1 MFPVVAH
8 SVCNT
13 KEKWTITWRHD
24 DGQAASDDGEV
35 EKAIDEGAH
44 TKYCRVFYVLYVYVL
59 LGCAVILCEWV
70 PSHNPSTQSLSLYG
84 PLSLSLSRRFLYF
97 SCFIRS
103 LLHGKRLL
111 NLIEVVANSH
121 AVHHI
126 LNAKIHRVFFFFSSY
141 FREYDDFGFISSFFL
156 HFLGCCHFA
165 SRAYMTKKI
174 PRTEEKKCA
183 LNLRVL
189 PWPYITLH
197 AQCIILYLYF
207 PPGAGSFAIMFIVPE
222 P

>member
-24 DGQAASDDGEV
+24 DGRAASDDGEV

-84 PLSLSLSRRFLYF
+84 PLSLSLSLVAFCISLASFALFCMGRDCWTLSRLLRTPMPCTTFWTRRFT
-97 SCFIRS
+97 
-103 LLHGKRLL
+103 
-111 NLIEVVANSH
+111 V
-121 AVHHI
+121 
-126 LNAKIHRVFFFFSSY
+126 FFSS
-141 FREYDDFGFISSFFL
+141 FPRIFVNTMILVLFLPFFL

-165 SRAYMTKKI
+165 SRAYMTKKK
-174 PRTEEKKCA
+174 TKNKKKRNVRSICVYCLGHISHCMRNA
-183 LNLRVL
+183 L
-189 PWPYITLH
+189 YYTFT
-197 AQCIILYLYF
+197 F
-207 PPGAGSFAIMFIVPE
+207 PPARDHLQ
-222 P
+222 